1 MMTGA
6 SFAFVGFG
14 IVVALL
20 VALRRSLAWRQAVL
34 LAASVVFLATLSRDP
49 LAYLPLLGFLGA
61 GYLAVRA
68 AGARS
73 ARLVPILVVGVV
85 LLFVW
90 IKRYAF
96 VPHGLWIPYAYVTVG
111 LSYMLFRLLHL
122 VIEAHDTP
130 ALARLPVRDFLG
142 YLIGFNTLVAG
153 PIMFYD
159 EYLETQRTLGEPVT
173 EQDVGAGLER
183 IVVGLFKTNVLAAL
197 VAAER
202 VSALRIL
209 PESGAAPD
217 QLRAAI
223 AIFALY
229 PIFLYLNFSGYIDIV
244 IGLSRLLGQRLP
256 ENFDRP
262 FSAAG
267 PIEFWNRWHITLSRW
282 LKTYVFNPLLVAL
295 MRRFPGKQLETL
307 WATLAFFVTFM
318 LVGVWHGQTTAFLV
332 FGVLQGL
339 GVVVNKLHQVAMTRL
354 LGRKR
359 YGALAKRGAYRGV
372 ARGLNYTWFA
382 FTLTWFWGS
391 WSEAA
396 AIWST
401 MGPKRWFAVWVAIVV
416 GSACVLALWEQVR
429 SRPAPRWVSGPGLV
443 PLRTRTAWLTTLFVV
458 VALTVWLSTSD
469 APAIVYRD
477 F

>member
-1 MMTGA
+1 MTGA
-6 SFAFVGFG
+6 SFAFVAFG

-20 VALRRSLAWRQAVL
+20 VALRRSLAWRRSIF

-49 LAYLPLLGFLGA
+49 VAYLPLLGFLGV

-73 ARLVPILVVGVV
+73 ARLFPLVVAGVL

-96 VPHGLWIPYAYVTVG
+96 VPEGVWIPYAYVTVG
-111 LSYMLFRLLHL
+111 LSYILFRLLHL
-122 VIEAHDTP
+122 VIEAHGTP
-130 ALARLPVRDFLG
+130 ALARLPVRDYLG
-142 YLIGFNTLVAG
+142 YLIGFTTLVAG

-159 EYLETQRTLGEPVT
+159 EYLETQRELGEPLTV
-173 EQDVGAGLER
+173 EDVGAGAER
-183 IVVGLFKTNVLAAL
+183 IVVGMFKTNVLAAA
-197 VAAER
+197 VAAAR
-202 VSALRIL
+202 STALRIL
-209 PESGAAPD
+209 PESGAATD
-217 QLRAAI
+217 QLPAGI

-229 PIFLYLNFSGYIDIV
+229 PLFLYLNFSGYIDIV
-244 IGLSRLLGQRLP
+244 IGLARLLGQRLP

-262 FSAAG
+262 FSSAS

-295 MRRFPGKQLETL
+295 MRRFPQQRLETL
-307 WATLAFFVTFM
+307 WATLAFFATFT

-332 FGVLQGL
+332 FGVLTGL
-339 GVVVNKLHQVAMTRL
+339 GVSANKLHQVAMTRM

-359 YGALAKRGAYRGV
+359 YSALSKHWAYRAAG
-372 ARGLNYTWFA
+372 RGLNYAWFA

-391 WSEAA
+391 WSEATA
-396 AIWST
+396 LWST
-401 MGPKRWFAVWVAIVV
+401 MGRKRWIAVWLAIVV
-416 GSACVLALWEQVR
+416 GSACVLALWEVVR
-429 SRPAPRWVSGPGLV
+429 SRPTPRWVRGPGLW
-443 PLRTRTAWLTTLFVV
+443 PLRVRTAWLTTLFVV
-458 VALTVWLSTSD
+458 VAITAWLSTRD
-469 APAIVYRD
+469 APALVYRD